1 MSILHRLSKLLI
13 IAIVV
18 FGVIA
23 LAGYVLIAVW
33 APTLSAYRLVAFITC
48 MFAVTGAVV
57 AVAVTATRS
66 PGVK

>member
-1 MSILHRLSKLLI
+1 MHRLSRLLLI
-13 IAIVV
+13 ALSV

-23 LAGYVLIAVW
+23 LAGYVLIMVW
-33 APTLSAYRLVAFITC
+33 VPTLSAYRLVAFITC

-57 AVAVTATRS
+57 AIAVTATRG